1 MSSNSSYLS
10 YPVNS
15 FGPTVPGEFD
25 FTLLFEDTI
34 LSILPSVLL
43 LAVLPFR
50 LIALRGKPRKVFRS
64 HLSMTNAAKL
74 FLLVFTCM
82 QTALLGLSATT
93 SRLRT
98 RATIVASVLT
108 LIDAIGLCIL
118 SHAEHL
124 YSIRPSAIINIY
136 LLLSLPFDIA
146 RIRTLWRLGSTNSVA
161 ATLTGTIGIK
171 CLILFTEAIE
181 KRTILLDRY
190 RHASPEATSGI
201 YSRSFF
207 FWLNNLMRT
216 GFTRVLSNEDLYPI
230 DDSMTSRFLNHR
242 AHVSWTAADKSRR
255 WALMWATLKATR
267 SPLLYCI
274 FPRLCMIGFQYAQ
287 PFLLFR
293 TVNFANNPDEPDSI
307 GWGLTAAFGL
317 VFLGLAISN
326 GAYYHMCYRF
336 VTTVRG
342 SLVSLVYAKTI
353 DLNITAL
360 DESVAVTLMS
370 NDTEAICQAFQYV
383 HELWAVPIELG
394 IALWLLNRQL
404 GLAFLA
410 PGAVAILST
419 TGCLAMAKY
428 MGNAQKIWMEGIQT
442 RVDVTATML
451 SSMKSVKM
459 LGFTSILSSIIQSL
473 RITELKLSTL
483 FRKLLC
489 VRVFFGNST
498 NAISPLATFVVFVII
513 ANASGQTLNAASA
526 YTALSLISLLSTP
539 MNNIAMTIP
548 MLNAAMACF
557 ERIESFLKS
566 DARRDHRLPL
576 LGAIEPTDESS
587 TPSLNDGIALKPL
600 PKVIQRSDIESAL
613 IVVQDASFAWSLTT
627 SPAVRDL
634 SFTLQRG
641 QVSFIIGPVG
651 SGKSTLLKGL
661 LGETPSSQGFVY
673 SASLDISFV
682 DQTSWIRN
690 GTVQQNILGISS
702 YDEGWYSQVVH
713 CCGLENDISI
723 LPKGHATQVG
733 SAGISL
739 SGGQKQRLA
748 LARAV
753 YAKKEL
759 IFLDDVFSGLDAE
772 TEDHICSNLFGKDGL
787 FYKNRTTVLF
797 ATHAVQRLSY
807 ADNIIVLGPT
817 GRVLEQGSFAE
828 LKAAGGYV
836 QSLSLKLKAEGSASP
851 KERKLQSTVAAAKS
865 AAVLSAEAEEIEIS
879 AEDLNRQSGDFAVY
893 KYYFSS
899 IGWAHSTMFFG
910 WVLLYGIA
918 SKMTEFV
925 LTYWT
930 KAVAAHGNEV
940 NGFYLGIYALL
951 SILGLVGLLGGVG
964 ELALRLVPRSAE
976 VLHARLLSTVM
987 GAPLTFFTKTD
998 TGQTTNRFSQDMTV
1012 LDAELP
1018 YSLIDLCFSL
1028 VVTIMGAALMCVSA
1042 GYFAA
1047 TMPPIILIVW
1057 VLQKYYL
1064 RTSRQL
1070 RLLDLE
1076 AKSPL
1081 YSHFIESL
1089 SGLVTIRAFGWGEH
1103 FQERNLVLLDVSQKP
1118 YYLLFCIQRW
1128 LALVLDLL
1136 VMVMAVILMILV
1148 VKLRTEISPGFVGL
1162 ALLNVM
1168 SFNQSLAYIIQN
1180 WTKLETSIGAIS
1192 RLMNFSRQTASEN
1205 LPGED
1210 EDVTEDWP
1218 AFGNIEFKNVS
1229 ASYTA
1234 NDTLVVRNLNMSI
1247 NAGEKIGICGR
1258 SGSGKSSLITTLF
1271 RMLEV
1276 TEDSSITIDGV
1287 DITRLPRELVRSRLN
1302 AIPQE
1307 PFFVRGTV
1315 RANADPNGDH
1325 TDDSIISA
1333 IQKVH
1338 LWDLVFSKGGLNTE
1352 LDSEFF
1358 SHGQRQLF
1366 CLARA
1371 ILRRSKVVV
1380 LDEATSSVDTKSDD
1394 LMQQVIRKEF
1404 VGCTVIAVAH
1414 RLDTIMDFDR
1424 IALLSKGSLVEFD
1437 SPQALMARPSAFREL
1452 YNS

>member
-1 MSSNSSYLS
+1 MYSNSSTLDS
-10 YPVNS
+10 LDS

-25 FTLLFEDTI
+25 FTLLFQDTI
-34 LSILPSVLL
+34 LSIAPSVLL
-43 LAVLPFR
+43 LLALPLR
-50 LIALRGKPRKVFRS
+50 IWALRGKPRKVARS
-64 HLSMTNAAKL
+64 HLYENKLL
-74 FLLVFTCM
+74 FLVAFACM
-82 QTALLGLSATT
+82 QAVILGLCATT
-93 SRLRT
+93 THLRT
-98 RATIVASVLT
+98 RASIAASVLT
-108 LIDAIGLCIL
+108 LVDAMGLCAL

-124 YSIRPSAIINIY
+124 YSIRPSAIINVY
-136 LLLSLPFDIA
+136 LLLTLPFDITRCRA
-146 RIRTLWRLGSTNSVA
+146 LWMLGSTKSVA
-161 ATLTGTIGIK
+161 AAFSSAIGIK
-171 CLILFTEAIE
+171 VMVLITEAIE
-181 KRTILLDRY
+181 KRHILLGRY
-190 RHASPEATSGI
+190 RYSSPEATSGI

-230 DDSMTSRFLNHR
+230 DDDMTSRFLNDR
-242 AHVSWTAADKSRR
+242 AQETWKAANKDRKR
-255 WALMWATLKATR
+255 ALVWATLKTTR
-267 SPLLYCI
+267 TPLLYCI
-274 FPRLCMIGFQYAQ
+274 FPRLCMIGFRYAQ
-287 PFLLFR
+287 PFLLSR
-293 TVNFANNPDEPDSI
+293 TVNFANNSDEPDSI

-326 GAYYHMCYRF
+326 GAYFHMCYRYI
-336 VTTVRG
+336 TT
-342 SLVSLVYAKTI
+342 
-353 DLNITAL
+353 
-360 DESVAVTLMS
+360 
-370 NDTEAICQAFQYV
+370 AICQAFQYI
-383 HELWAVPIELG
+383 HEIWAVPIELA
-394 IALWLLNRQL
+394 ISLYLLNRQL

-410 PGAVAILST
+410 PAAVAIFST
-419 TGCLAMAKY
+419 IGILVMSKY

-442 RVDVTATML
+442 RVDVTANML

-459 LGFTSILSSIIQSL
+459 LGFTSILTSIIQGL
-473 RITELKLSTL
+473 RVAELRLSTL

-489 VRVFFGNST
+489 VRVFFGR
-498 NAISPLATFVVFVII
+498 
-513 ANASGQTLNAASA
+513 TLDAASA

-539 MNNIAMTIP
+539 MNVIVMTIP

-576 LGAIEPTDESS
+576 MESEEAKDDSS
-587 TPSLNDGIALKPL
+587 TISLNNEIPMKTFSSNIQ
-600 PKVIQRSDIESAL
+600 PKDINSSL
-613 IVVQDASFAWSLTT
+613 IVAQNASFAWSLAAQ
-627 SPAVRDL
+627 PARRHL
-634 SFTLQRG
+634 C
-641 QVSFIIGPVG
+641 FIIGPVG

-673 SASLDISFV
+673 SNSPATAFV

-690 GTVQQNILGISS
+690 GTLQQNILGIST
-702 YDEGWYSQVVH
+702 YDEKWYNQVVH
-713 CCGLENDISI
+713 SCGLESDIAI
-723 LPKGHATQVG
+723 LPKGHSTQVG

-759 IFLDDVFSGLDAE
+759 IILDDVFSGLDAE
-772 TEDHICSNLFGKDGL
+772 TEDHICINLLGKEGL
-787 FYKNRTTVLF
+787 FRQMGTTVLF

-807 ADNIIVLGPT
+807 ADHIIALSLT
-817 GRVLEQGSFAE
+817 GQIVEQGPFE
-828 LKAAGGYV
+828 QLKSAGGYV
-836 QSLSLKLKAEGSASP
+836 QSLALKLKVEGSPSP
-851 KERKLQSTVAAAKS
+851 RERNPENTAAGAKS
-865 AAVLSAEAEEIEIS
+865 ATVLSAEAEEIEIS
-879 AEDLNRQSGDFAVY
+879 AEDLNRQTGDFAVY

-899 IGWAHSTMFFG
+899 IGWASSSMFFG
-910 WVLLYGIA
+910 WVVLYGVA
-918 SKMTEFV
+918 SKMTEFL

-930 KAVAAHGNEV
+930 KAVAERGNEA
-940 NGFYLGIYALL
+940 NGFYIGQA
-951 SILGLVGLLGGVG
+951 GLLGGIA
-964 ELALRLVPRSAE
+964 ELAMRMVPRSAE
-976 VLHARLLSTVM
+976 VLHARLLKTVM
-987 GAPLTFFTKTD
+987 EAPLTFFTKTD

-1018 YSLIDLCFSL
+1018 YSLVDLAFSL
-1028 VVTIMGAALMCVSA
+1028 VVTMMGAALMCISA

-1047 TMPPIILIVW
+1047 TVPPIILIVW
-1057 VLQKYYL
+1057 VIQKYYL
-1064 RTSRQL
+1064 RTSRQI

-1089 SGLVTIRAFGWGEH
+1089 SGLVTIRAFGWGEN
-1103 FQERNLVLLDVSQKP
+1103 FQKP

-1136 VMVMAVILMILV
+1136 VMVLAVILMTLV
-1148 VKLRTEISPGFVGL
+1148 VKLRTEISAGFVGL

-1168 SFNQSLAYIIQN
+1168 SFNESLAQIIQN
-1180 WTKLETSIGAIS
+1180 WTKLETSIGAIA
-1192 RLMNFSRQTASEN
+1192 RLMNFSNQTAPEN

-1210 EDVTEDWP
+1210 EDVSENWP
-1218 AFGNIEFKNVS
+1218 AYGNIEFKNVS

-1234 NDTLVVRNLNMSI
+1234 NDNRVIRNLDMSI
-1247 NAGEKIGICGR
+1247 KAGEKIGICGR

-1276 TEDSSITIDGV
+1276 TEDSSITIDGI

-1315 RANADPNGDH
+1315 RNNADPYGDH
-1325 TDDSIISA
+1325 TDANIVSA

-1338 LWDLVFSKGGLNTE
+1338 LWAIVSNKGGLDTE
-1352 LDSEFF
+1352 LDAEFF

-1371 ILRRSKVVV
+1371 ILGKSKVVI
-1380 LDEATSSVDTKSDD
+1380 LDEATSSVDTKSDE

-1404 VGCTVIAVAH
+1404 RDCTIIAVAH

-1424 IALLSKGSLVEFD
+1424 IALLSKGELKEFD
-1437 SPQALMARPSAFREL
+1437 SPQALMERQSAFREL